1 MAKQSGGTRKSDGGL
16 KAGDSDYKGTIGR
29 VESLKAIENKEVYK
43 AAKEAISRFHAVLGV
58 RQKKV
63 KLADLEVGV
72 GGVHVTRGGE
82 SEGVYLNKEVFK
94 PASATTQSVADW
106 ARRGY
111 ESGHIT
117 RTNKP
122 VAHIITHELA
132 HATWNEHM
140 TSQRAIT
147 AGKDIKQ
154 LYKKWATDKKKRD
167 YGRYAATN
175 VSEFFAETAAKA
187 VHGKTDRYTIALQ
200 DIIKRH
206 RL

>member
-1 MAKQSGGTRKSDGGL
+1 MAKASGGTRKSDGGL
-16 KAGDSDYKGTIGR
+16 KAGDADYKGTIGR
-29 VESLKAIENKEVYK
+29 VETLKAIENKEVYK
-43 AAKEAISRFHAVLGV
+43 AAKEAISRFHAILGV

-63 KLADLEVGV
+63 KLADLEDGV

-82 SEGVYLNKEVFK
+82 SEGVYLSKSIFK

-117 RTNKP
+117 KTNKP

-140 TSQRAIT
+140 TSPRAVT

-154 LYKKWATDKKKRD
+154 LYKRWVGDKKKKG

-187 VHGKTDRYTIALQ
+187 VHGNSDRYTIALQ